1 MSYVATPT
9 RPFPNNAALAKHL
22 RVKLSSGFLAAAGI
36 GDKDL
41 GTMEYAS
48 FATDEAATVRLRSA
62 AGTVM
67 YIAGAAIAAAAEVY
81 TAASGKISST
91 KGTGAFSLG
100 TALTAAAAD
109 GDYIEVLPNVHGDTA
124 G

>member
-1 MSYVATPT
+1 MSYLATPT
-9 RPFPNNAALAKHL
+9 RTFPNNAALAKHL
-22 RVKLSSGFLAAAGI
+22 RVKISSGFLIAAGI

-48 FATDEAATVRLRSA
+48 LSTDEAGCVRMRTA
-62 AGTVM
+62 QGTAM
-67 YIAGAAIAAAAEVY
+67 YIASAAIAANAEVY